1 MLEYAIEAAHV
12 IVALVPTAP
21 WLDRYL
27 EPDPIRVDGAFH
39 RFATRRVS
47 DGAAC
52 VVVVPAPG
60 AEPLRARE
68 ALSKLAHAHHLVS
81 HPNVPHAAP
90 LQAHDGMPFVELAC
104 DATIDGIELLSR
116 LMRTRTRFAYSEV
129 EALVDA
135 LQDAVKCACAEG
147 VTLGRVSLGSLL
159 ASPNGQLWLL
169 GFGHSIAVEDE
180 QGSIATAH
188 AVFQANEIALGARP
202 SHASDL
208 MAIWLLRASLLSH
221 THVPDAL
228 SRVLRGEASIEDET
242 LATCVRE
249 LDAKE
254 RWSDF
259 AQAETI
265 VARMRACLATT
276 PDPDGLAQTVS
287 DLVLGIPSEALWSGA
302 LDEPTE
308 ESVALG
314 PDSEW
319 IDRGGHERIKLGA
332 SLRRLLNLLLRWN
345 DEDPGRSVATW
356 ELLDAG
362 WPGETMLPEA
372 GANRVYAAISRL
384 RNMGLRGSIERHDE
398 GYRIAP
404 LARITRIRA

>member
-1 MLEYAIEAAHV
+1 MQYAIEAAHV

-68 ALSKLAHAHHLVS
+68 ALSKLAHAHRVVS
-81 HPNVPHAAP
+81 HPNVPLAAP
-90 LQAHDGMPFVELAC
+90 LQEHEGMPFVELAC

-135 LQDAVKCACAEG
+135 LQDAVRCASAEG

-159 ASPNGQLWLL
+159 ASPNGQLWLV

-180 QGSIATAH
+180 RGSIATAH
-188 AVFQANEIALGARP
+188 AVFQASDVALGTRP
-202 SHASDL
+202 SQAGDL
-208 MAIWLLRASLLSH
+208 KAIWLLRSSLLSH

-228 SRVLRGEASIEDET
+228 SRVLRGETAPEDET

-249 LDAKE
+249 LDAQE
-254 RWSDF
+254 TDLAL
-259 AQAETI
+259 AQPI
-265 VARMRACLATT
+265 VQRMRACLATT

-287 DLVLGIPSEALWSGA
+287 DLVLGIPSDALWTGA

-314 PDSEW
+314 PDAEW
-319 IDRGGHERIKLGA
+319 IDRGGYERVKLGA
-332 SLRRLLNLLLRWN
+332 SLRRILNLLLRWN

-398 GYRIAP
+398 GYRISP